1 MPLMNM
7 TCSPHT
13 KWAQTIID
21 SDEHNIAIQE
31 VLRSEHSSLSVSTA
45 HGEASAVNPHHNGT

>member
-1 MPLMNM
+1 MNM